1 MYKQSVDAIKL
12 VIISLDGVIY
22 DLNKYRYNY
31 CKHLCENKNIKYSK
45 FEFYTHL
52 SSMYDMYN
60 DFPLIHKADA
70 GLFNAQVEREMKQY
84 LDYKGIKPKDGFIE
98 LIEYLHQKNIQI
110 AIVSTHRTKDA
121 VHYLEVNKLF
131 HKVHYIIGS
140 DAVSH
145 PLPSTHILEMILNN
159 FHIPA
164 QNTLVLSSFMALNKA
179 ANELKMN
186 VIYCEDLVEAG
197 DLEKDSSYKVA
208 SSLFDVLNILLFD
221 KYVEADLYSPILGMS
236 SQMNKNE
243 LDSMHNKLKETYQD
257 DEDII
262 NLVDQTY
269 AYHLSH
275 LSTEQTPPPQETPE
289 ITSKPQSK
297 KRFTFDDDDD
307 EIEEHTIEPEIEKPS
322 DVSMKTLD
330 EKEEAQLQ
338 YLLQQINKQN
348 KSDEIVNSIQKT
360 EEHEF
365 EEETSQEEFIPEEK
379 QLSRPLSI
387 LINIIYVFALSF
399 IITFIGLIFTV
410 MFSYQLQ
417 DHTGIFGVIYN
428 IFVVYYSIIEMI
440 FSSILNLLHSII
452 SFIPSYQD
460 YSLNNSFFSPTG
472 IQILNIF
479 IFQSIIIG
487 IFKIA
492 FYSLKRRSMYDDNE
506 SH

>member
-1 MYKQSVDAIKL
+1 MYKQSVDAIEL

-145 PLPSTHILEMILNN
+145 PLPSTQILEMVLNN

-330 EKEEAQLQ
+330 EKEEYFMLLRQKMAEDGLFSITHFSKEDKSANGLSEDQLRLLLEGMIELDDIHFDTWTDSISKSEHFAYKGLLAMPGGRCNEIKDIYKRVYELILDKKITSVKQ
-338 YLLQQINKQN
+338 IHEYLNGLNVKTQILDSKTIGQGVVGEMQQIEEIDATMSVLQAHQQIIRKQ
-348 KSDEIVNSIQKT
+348 
-360 EEHEF
+360 
-365 EEETSQEEFIPEEK
+365 
-379 QLSRPLSI
+379 
-387 LINIIYVFALSF
+387 
-399 IITFIGLIFTV
+399 
-410 MFSYQLQ
+410 Q
-417 DHTGIFGVIYN
+417 DGRQYEN
-428 IFVVYYSIIEMI
+428 
-440 FSSILNLLHSII
+440 
-452 SFIPSYQD
+452 
-460 YSLNNSFFSPTG
+460 
-472 IQILNIF
+472 
-479 IFQSIIIG
+479 
-487 IFKIA
+487 
-492 FYSLKRRSMYDDNE
+492 
-506 SH
+506 